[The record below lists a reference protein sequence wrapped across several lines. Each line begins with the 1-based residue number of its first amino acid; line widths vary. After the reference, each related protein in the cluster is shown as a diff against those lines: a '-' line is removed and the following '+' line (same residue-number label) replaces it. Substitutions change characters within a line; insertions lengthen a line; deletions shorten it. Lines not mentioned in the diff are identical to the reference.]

1 MEDKDFKTIK
11 NDEEIEKL
19 IDDFDFRHSFIQ
31 NIHLVTG
38 KSYYIK
44 DNEAHTVL
52 YIENK
57 DGQVIDL
64 WFKNV
69 IIMHYPSMIHN
80 NEEIITPTIKF
91 ENGYFYFKNNTNLVN
106 ESNYRNFNNMFIK
119 CKNLLYKFVKS

>member
-1 MEDKDFKTIK
+1 MQEKGFKMIKDDKEIK
-11 NDEEIEKL
+11 EL

-31 NIHLVTG
+31 NVHLVTG
-38 KSYYIK
+38 KSYRIK
-44 DNEAHTVL
+44 NNEAHTIL

-57 DGQVIDL
+57 DGKIIDL

-80 NEEIITPTIKF
+80 NEEIISPTIKY

-106 ESNYRNFNNMFIK
+106 ESNYRNFNNTFIK
-119 CKNLLYKFVKS
+119 CKKLFYKFIKN